1 MNVFLTNTYHFFG
14 GGDSVYTLNL
24 DALLKKHNH
33 NVIHFGMQDSRN
45 LPDSNVDLFVSNIDY
60 KKLNQNKNLLNSLKV
75 LSHSIYSI
83 EAQIKFNKLIKRVR
97 PDIIHLNNIHHHI
110 TPSII
115 IETKRNR
122 IPLIWTLH
130 DYKLLCP
137 NTHFLID
144 KEDKICE
151 ACKPNKYFQ
160 AMIRRC
166 KKGSFLASTVVT
178 LEAYVHRLLRV
189 RELVDAFITP
199 SLFLKNKLLEYGFKE
214 NKIKHIPHFIPD
226 NFFNFSPEEK
236 NYFLYIG
243 KISKIK
249 GLAILIEA
257 ALLNPQCNVFIA
269 GDGDKEVK
277 ENILSK
283 MPANVKYLG
292 PQNRE
297 KVQELIAEST
307 AVILPSLWYENQPFC
322 ILEAFA
328 KGKPVIASKLG
339 GMIEL
344 VGDNERG
351 LLIPPGDPKALAE
364 AMEWIIQN
372 PAKTK
377 ALGKNAYEY
386 VRKEHTPEKHY
397 NEIMKVYEEV
407 LE

>member
-1 MNVFLTNTYHFFG
+1 MRILLVNTYHFAG
-14 GGDSVYTLNL
+14 GGDSTYTFNL
-24 DALLKKHNH
+24 YKLLMSNGHIVVMFAMIQDHN
-33 NVIHFGMQDSRN
+33 
-45 LPDSNVDLFVSNIDY
+45 SNDPNADLFVSNVDY
-60 KKLNQNKNLLNSLKV
+60 KVLINSKNLLTGLKV
-75 LSHSIYSI
+75 ISRSIYSL
-83 EAQIKFNKLIKRVR
+83 EAKKKFGKLLKRVN

-115 IETKRNR
+115 FEAKKQK
-122 IPLIWTLH
+122 IPVVWTLH

-178 LEAYVHRLLRV
+178 LEGYVHRLLRV
-189 RELVDAFITP
+189 KELIDCFISP
-199 SLFLKNKLLEYGFKE
+199 GSFLKKKLIEYGFKE
-214 NKIKHIPHFIPD
+214 NKIRHIPYFIPD
-226 NFFNFSPEEK
+226 NYFSLSLENE

-257 ALLNPQCNVFIA
+257 ARLNPQCNVFIA

-297 KVQELIAEST
+297 KVQELIAESI